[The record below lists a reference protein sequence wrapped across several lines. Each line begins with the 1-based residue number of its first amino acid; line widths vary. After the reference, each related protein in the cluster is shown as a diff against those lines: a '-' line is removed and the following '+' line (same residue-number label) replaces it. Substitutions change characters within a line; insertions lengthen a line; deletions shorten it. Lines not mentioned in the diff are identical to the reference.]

1 MNHEEIYR
9 FVERYL
15 LAQECQIV
23 ERGNGYLTTKLSVKA
38 DKDIGGRPFYWL
50 FQERTGAPA
59 DTLTLTFIFDPKL
72 NQEKLASKGE
82 LLQLGSWRLHQIFA
96 SAKKHGQFVRLYEQ
110 VDTSPS
116 TKALHPWL
124 AINYKISLISDQ
136 KKDIF
141 YPVGINLVTGYIL
154 NQFDRILATYRLTPK
169 IPDYHYTMSPIFSL
183 PSAVKR
189 LEAHI
194 HSFLNTLDDAWAKA
208 ANQRLDEEI
217 EIIQSFYVREED
229 TNQDTLNKRLAEVEV
244 YRPRITVEPINIG
257 LIYLQ
262 RHP

>member
-1 MNHEEIYR
+1 MNNQEVYH

-38 DKDIGGRPFYWL
+38 DKDIGARPFYWL

-59 DTLTLTFIFDPKL
+59 ETLTLTFTFDTEL
-72 NQEKLASKGE
+72 NQEEHQRKGE
-82 LLQLGSWRLHQIFA
+82 LLQFGSWRLHQIFA

-110 VDTSPS
+110 VDASAS
-116 TKALHPWL
+116 TQALHPWL
-124 AINYKISLISDQ
+124 LINYKISLISDQ

-154 NQFDRILATYRLTPK
+154 NRFDSILATYRLTPK
-169 IPDYHYTMSPIFSL
+169 IPDYHYTMTPIFSL
-183 PSAVKR
+183 PSAVAR
-189 LEAHI
+189 IETHI
-194 HSFLNTLDDAWAKA
+194 HDFLDSLDKSWAKA

-217 EIIQSFYVREED
+217 EIIHAFYLADED
-229 TNQDTLNKRLAEVEV
+229 TNQDTLNKRLAEVEY
-244 YRPRITVEPINIG
+244 YRPRITVEPINVG